1 MARILVPVD
10 GSAGSD
16 KAVRFAISLLE
27 EKYKEIILLNVQ
39 YSYDTP
45 NIKRFVG
52 QREIRSYQ
60 EQLSKE
66 VLAHTLEIA
75 NNFTRTRTI
84 VRIGDPGREICA
96 EAKKGYVDFIVMG
109 YKRPGAVKRI
119 FSGSVASHVLQATTC
134 PVMIVP

>member
-1 MARILVPVD
+1 MTRILVPVD
-10 GSAGSD
+10 GSASSD
-16 KAVRFAISLLE
+16 KAVRFAISLLG

-39 YSYDTP
+39 YSYDSL
-45 NIKRFVG
+45 NIKRFIS
-52 QREIRSYQ
+52 QKDIRSYQ
-60 EQLSKE
+60 EALSKE
-66 VLAHTLEIA
+66 VLDHTLEIT

-109 YKRPGAVKRI
+109 YKRPGAVKRV
-119 FSGSVASHVLQATTC
+119 FLGSAATHVLQATTC